1 MDSAKGS
8 QELFKGALI
17 LTIAALVT
25 KILSAVYRVPFQNI
39 VGDMG
44 FYIYQQVYPFYGIIL
59 VLSAQGFPV
68 VISKLYKEQLS
79 LGNKQNATRLLAISL
94 FFLSIIGLAFFFL
107 FFFGAESIAALMGDK
122 ELATLFRIMAF
133 PFLLFP
139 FTSVF
144 RGYFQGGGNMVPTAV
159 SQVGEQLI
167 RVMTILFLSY
177 IFVRQGFSLYMA
189 GSGAVFGSVTG
200 GVIGLAILSF
210 YFLRS
215 KEGILYNKYGFRDL
229 MPTAIPVM
237 KALLLQ
243 GFAISV
249 SGMVLILLQ
258 LADALNLYQ
267 LLASTTM
274 TIEEAKVTKGIYDR
288 GQPLI
293 QLGTVVATAM
303 ALSLVPAISG
313 EKQPQKIIENIRIS
327 LQLSLLVG
335 GAAAIGLFSIIEPTN
350 IMLFENASGSAVLAL
365 LSLLILPGSMMITII
380 GILQGMNH
388 TLFPSLVVLAGFGLK
403 FILNIVLIPT
413 YGVSGAAFASITVL
427 VIMLMILVVKLRIVM
442 GQQILSTAF
451 IIKVLLVSGA
461 MGIFLRFFI
470 SSVEMFLGE
479 QVSIRLLSAIQALSA
494 VALGAAFFI
503 VLIIKTRLLGEKELS
518 MLPFGSK
525 LMFLVPKDRSRL

>member
-1 MDSAKGS
+1 MESEKGS
-8 QELFKGALI
+8 QDLIRGALI
-17 LTIAALVT
+17 LTVAALVT
-25 KILSAVYRVPFQNI
+25 KILSAMYRVPFQNI

-79 LGNKQNATRLLAISL
+79 LGNRQNATRLLAISL
-94 FFLSIIGLAFFFL
+94 FFLSLIGLVFFFI
-107 FFFGAESIAALMGDK
+107 FFLGADPIASLMGDQD
-122 ELATLFRIMAF
+122 LATLFRIMAF

-167 RVMTILFLSY
+167 RVVTILLLSY
-177 IFVRQGFSLYMA
+177 IFVRKGFSLYVA

-200 GVIGLAILSF
+200 GLVGLSILSF

-215 KEGILYNKYGFRDL
+215 TDGILQNKYGFKDL
-229 MPTAIPVM
+229 ANTAIPVM
-237 KALLLQ
+237 KALLIQ

-267 LLASTTM
+267 LLASTEM
-274 TIEEAKVTKGIYDR
+274 TIEEAKITKGIFDR

-293 QLGTVVATAM
+293 QLGTVVATAI

-313 EKQPQKIIENIRIS
+313 EKQQQKTIENVRIS

-335 GAAAIGLFSIIEPTN
+335 SAAAIGLFSIIEPTN
-350 IMLFENASGSAVLAL
+350 IMLFQNANGSAVLGQ
-365 LSLLILPGSMMITII
+365 LSLLILPGSMIITII

-388 TLFPSLVVLAGFGLK
+388 TLFPAIIVLAGFGLK
-403 FILNIVLIPT
+403 YLLNFLFIPN
-413 YGVSGAAFASITVL
+413 YGVSGAAVASITALVMML
-427 VIMLMILVVKLRIVM
+427 IIVIMKLRAVM
-442 GQQILSTAF
+442 KQRILSTVF
-451 IIKVLLVSGA
+451 ILKVLLVSGA
-461 MGIFLRFFI
+461 MGIFLHCVI
-470 SSVEMFLGE
+470 KAVELLTGD
-479 QVSIRLLSAIQALSA
+479 QVSFRMLSSIQALVA
-494 VALGAAFFI
+494 VALGAVFY
-503 VLIIKTRLLGEKELS
+503 LILVIKTRLLGEKELV

-525 LMFLVPKDRSRL
+525 LLFLVPKDRSR